1 MQIKDDVCAQGVG
14 REHDKRLLAVLHRF
28 KEYGITLRREK
39 CRLGQPEVMF
49 GNVFHKGSM
58 SPDPDKVDTIKG
70 WPAPED
76 KTALKSFLQTIQFCS
91 PFMRAGEGQAY
102 SDISAPLRQLTAQ
115 EKHFKWT
122 VLYDHLVTLQIFI
135 KYLTSVQGQLGG
147 KPSVSFFN
155 PHLG

>member
-1 MQIKDDVCAQGVG
+1 
-14 REHDKRLLAVLHRF
+14 
-28 KEYGITLRREK
+28 
-39 CRLGQPEVMF
+39 
-49 GNVFHKGSM
+49 M

-91 PFMRAGEGQAY
+91 PYMRAGEGQTY
-102 SDISAPLRQLTAQ
+102 SDITAPLRQLTAQ

>member
-14 REHDKRLLAVLHRF
+14 REHDKTLLAVLHRF

-39 CRLGQPEVMF
+39 CRLGQPEVML

-91 PFMRAGEGQAY
+91 PFMRAGEGQAGEAFQVDSFIQSPCNSTNLHQIPY
-102 SDISAPLRQLTAQ
+102 QCPG
-115 EKHFKWT
+115 T
-122 VLYDHLVTLQIFI
+122 VRR
-135 KYLTSVQGQLGG
+135 
-147 KPSVSFFN
+147 
-155 PHLG
+155 